1 MGIETAIIAGLGLAS
16 AIGNFNQQK
25 SEARQTAHHGTIE
38 AAKRANEIKSLA
50 AKQRVSYL
58 QAGLELEGTPQAVIN
73 DTYNTGMQ
81 DIHAI
86 SEGYNQ
92 QSKNIMN
99 KARANLL
106 GDIAKVGVSAFAGES
121 GLEDM
126 GGTKSLTSQSYFNG
140 LIGGNITG
148 TIPVQPRKPLFTGSM

>member
-1 MGIETAIIAGLGLAS
+1 MGIETAIIAGLDLAS

-25 SEARQTAHHGTIE
+25 SEARQTAHQGTIE

-99 KARANLL
+99 KARAKLF
-106 GDIAKVGVSAFAGES
+106 GDIAMTGVQAGLSGGSGGLFGTGVTES
-121 GLEDM
+121 G
-126 GGTKSLTSQSYFNG
+126 GGIS
-140 LIGGNITG
+140 TG
-148 TIPVQPRKPLFTGSM
+148 TINGKYQGAKVW